1 MEKKPE
7 IIIIGGPTATG
18 KTKLSVALAKE
29 FGGEIISADSVQ
41 IYKKLDI
48 GSAKPTKEEM
58 DGIPHHMIDIIEPND
73 SFSVCDF
80 VTRAKDDIKDIL
92 SRGKLPIIAGGTGL
106 YISSLVDNVSFTEAE
121 TDLTLRDELIKKAE
135 KIGAEALYSEL
146 EKIDP
151 ESAKR
156 IHPNN
161 IKRVIRAL
169 EIYYQTG
176 KTMTQQNELSKLT
189 ESPYTYKMF
198 ALSSDRE
205 LIYERINKR
214 VDVMVDDG
222 LFDEVSSLLNAGITR
237 DMQSMQ
243 AIGYKEIV
251 SFFEGALTKD
261 EAIEAVKQNSRR
273 YAKRQL
279 TWFRRDER
287 YLWLDIAKDIDISSL
302 I

>member
-58 DGIPHHMIDIIEPND
+58 DGIPHHMIDIVEPND

-80 VTRAKDDIKDIL
+80 VTRAKADIKDIL

-106 YISSLVDNVSFTEAE
+106 YISSFVDNVSFTEAE
-121 TDLTLRDELIKKAE
+121 TDLALRDELIKKAE
-135 KIGAEALYSEL
+135 KIGAEALHSEL

-151 ESAKR
+151 ESGKR